1 MPISYRVDHE
11 ARVVV
16 AAGHGVLTDADVF
29 GYQREAWSRPDLTGY
44 NELIDMTHVDQIAL
58 PSADRIRG
66 LASLSAEMDSPKT
79 RTRLAVVVTDNFAFG
94 LGRMLQAYRE
104 LDRRS
109 TKEIGIFRAMEE
121 ALLFLGLERL
131 VEMPGLSAPTSAASS
146 SPRRGTERC

>member
-29 GYQREAWSRPDLTGY
+29 GYQREAWSRPDVTGY

-58 PSADRIRG
+58 PSADRLRD
-66 LASLSAEMDSPKT
+66 LAGLSAGMDSPET

-109 TKEIGIFRAMEE
+109 TKEIGIFRTMDE
-121 ALLFLGLERL
+121 ALVFLGLERP
-131 VEMPGLSAPTSAASS
+131 VEMPELAAREASR
-146 SPRRGTERC
+146 PGRGTP

>member
-1 MPISYRVDHE
+1 MPIAYRVDHE

-16 AAGHGVLTDADVF
+16 AAGHGVLTDSDVF
-29 GYQREAWSRPDLTGY
+29 GYQGGAWSRADVAGY

-58 PSADRIRG
+58 PSADRIRD
-66 LASLSAEMDSPKT
+66 LATISAEMDDPKT

-109 TKEIGIFRAMEE
+109 TKEIGIFRTMEE
-121 ALLFLGLERL
+121 ALAFLELEHP
-131 VEMPGLSAPTSAASS
+131 VVMPELT
-146 SPRRGTERC
+146 

>member
-16 AAGHGVLTDADVF
+16 AAGHGVLTDVDVF
-29 GYQREAWSRPDLTGY
+29 GYQREAWSRPDVTGY

-58 PSADRIRG
+58 PSADRIRD
-66 LASLSAEMDSPKT
+66 LADLSAGMDIPET

-109 TKEIGIFRAMEE
+109 TKEIGIFRTMDE
-121 ALLFLGLERL
+121 ALVFLGLERP
-131 VEMPGLSAPTSAASS
+131 VEMPELAAREASR
-146 SPRRGTERC
+146 PGRGTP